1 MLLASTGK
9 KAYIDLLKLSGY
21 SNVRNVCV
29 FIPHILGSEV
39 AVLIDDDEV
48 FEDPEHMQKAKEF
61 IGKNIAG
68 QEVNAVA
75 EYYLQPEKREK
86 NI

>member
-1 MLLASTGK
+1 MC
-9 KAYIDLLKLSGY
+9 I
-21 SNVRNVCV
+21 

-48 FEDPEHMQKAKEF
+48 FEDPEYMSKAKEF
-61 IGKNIAG
+61 IGRTKRGIP
-68 QEVNAVA
+68 VDAVA
-75 EYYLQPEKREK
+75 GYYLPPEKKVER